1 MTEPIILLTR
11 QNARSSL
18 VLPFH
23 LVWFG
28 RLSKRQGA
36 IALRKRLIVLQNVSG
51 LATPVRTAQLTRRGR
66 REVEVLLNME
76 SADAPRVFAYLL
88 EKFGHVTEERAY
100 VYNKAPMA
108 DTWKASRE
116 E

>member
-1 MTEPIILLTR
+1 VTEPIISLTR

-23 LVWFG
+23 LIWFG

-36 IALRKRLIVLQNVSG
+36 IALRKRLIVLQGVSG

-66 REVEVLLNME
+66 REVAVLLNLE
-76 SADAPRVFAYLL
+76 PADTPRVFAHLL
-88 EKFGHVTEERAY
+88 EKFGYVTDERAY
-100 VYNKAPMA
+100 VYNKAPLA
-108 DTWKASRE
+108 ETWKTTSGE
-116 E
+116 